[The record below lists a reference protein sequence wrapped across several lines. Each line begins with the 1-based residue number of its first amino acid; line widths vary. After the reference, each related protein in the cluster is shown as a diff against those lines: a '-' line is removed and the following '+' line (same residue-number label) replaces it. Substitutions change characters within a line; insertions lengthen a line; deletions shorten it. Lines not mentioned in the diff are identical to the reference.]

1 MRNNF
6 LVFFLIFTLF
16 SCYKKKELP
25 NAQELLRRELHTID
39 WTRVDTYP
47 SFDSCDTLTDKK
59 KLEECFFVEFSQQL
73 EHHLM
78 QDSLIQYLKKME
90 DISVKVSVKSDEK
103 IIIKAADFNKQQ
115 ISQQMLDSILEICAT
130 KISPIH
136 AATKRGVPVTT
147 EFDLKVKLHEPLD

>member
-1 MRNNF
+1 MRNNL

-59 KLEECFFVEFSQQL
+59 
-73 EHHLM
+73 
-78 QDSLIQYLKKME
+78 D
-90 DISVKVSVKSDEK
+90 
-103 IIIKAADFNKQQ
+103 
-115 ISQQMLDSILEICAT
+115 
-130 KISPIH
+130 
-136 AATKRGVPVTT
+136 
-147 EFDLKVKLHEPLD
+147 